1 MELRSRG
8 LSLKAGAQ
16 CQTKNRR
23 GRPWKANGEKLT
35 ERITIRLSQSELE
48 ALRRLAGKSGL
59 KPSSLIRILISRAMG
74 ENAPVRRPH
83 NGLVWMERDA
93 P

>member
-1 MELRSRG
+1 MR
-8 LSLKAGAQ
+8 KICAQ
-16 CQTKNRR
+16 CQTRNGC

-35 ERITIRLSQSELE
+35 ERVTIRLSRSELE
-48 ALRRLAGKSGL
+48 ALRRLAGESGL
-59 KPSSLIRILISRAMG
+59 KPSSLIRILISQAIG
-74 ENAPVRRPH
+74 GNAPVRRPH